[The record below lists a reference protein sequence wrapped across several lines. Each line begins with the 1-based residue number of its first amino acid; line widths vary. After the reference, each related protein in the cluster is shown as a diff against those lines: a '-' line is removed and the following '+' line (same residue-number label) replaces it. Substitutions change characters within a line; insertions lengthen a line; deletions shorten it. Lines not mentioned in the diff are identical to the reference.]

1 MRDINDGYDVTFFK
15 GVIIGVT
22 IAAPVGPIGILCI
35 KRTLEQGKW
44 IGFVSGLGAATAD
57 GIYGIIAGLGLTVII
72 HFLTGISMWLQLI
85 GGVFL
90 LYLGVQML
98 RAKPSHEAAKAIRG
112 KNPLKAYL
120 STLFLTITNPV
131 TILSFL
137 AIFAG
142 LGITTT
148 EYSGVILAMGVF
160 IGSAIWWLLLST
172 GIASLSRFIGKKLF
186 QGIHY
191 ASGIVLITFALVA
204 FFTL

>member
-1 MRDINDGYDVTFFK
+1 MTDMMWLFLK

-72 HFLTGISMWLQLI
+72 HFLTGISIWLQLI

-90 LYLGVQML
+90 LYLGIQML
-98 RAKPSHEAAKAIRG
+98 RAKPAHEAAKASRG

-148 EYSGVILAMGVF
+148 EYSSVILAMGVF
-160 IGSAIWWLLLST
+160 FGSAIWWLLLST

>member
-1 MRDINDGYDVTFFK
+1 MWLFLK

-57 GIYGIIAGLGLTVII
+57 GIYGIIAGLRLTVII

-98 RAKPSHEAAKAIRG
+98 RAKPAQEAAKASRG
-112 KNPLKAYL
+112 KTPLKAYL

-142 LGITTT
+142 LGITTA
-148 EYSGVILAMGVF
+148 EYSGVILALGVF

-191 ASGIVLITFALVA
+191 ASGIVLITFALAA

>member
-1 MRDINDGYDVTFFK
+1 MTDIMWLFLK
-15 GVIIGVT
+15 GMIIGVT

-44 IGFVSGLGAATAD
+44 MGFVSGLGAATAD
-57 GIYGIIAGLGLTVII
+57 GVYGIIAGLGLTVII
-72 HFLTGISMWLQLI
+72 HFLTGFSMWLQLI
-85 GGVFL
+85 GGIFL

-98 RAKPSHEAAKAIRG
+98 RAKPAQEAAKANRG
-112 KNPLKAYL
+112 TTPLKAYL

-131 TILSFL
+131 TILAFL

-142 LGITTT
+142 LGITTAA
-148 EYSGVILAMGVF
+148 YSGVILAIGVF

-186 QGIHY
+186 HGIHY
-191 ASGIVLITFALVA
+191 VSGIVLIVFALA
-204 FFTL
+204 SFFTL

>member
-1 MRDINDGYDVTFFK
+1 MTDMMWLFFK

-35 KRTLEQGKW
+35 KRTLEHGKW

-142 LGITTT
+142 LGITTA

-191 ASGIVLITFALVA
+191 ASGIVLITFALAA

>member
-1 MRDINDGYDVTFFK
+1 MTDMMWLFLK

-44 IGFVSGLGAATAD
+44 IGFMSGLGAATAD

-98 RAKPSHEAAKAIRG
+98 RAKPAHEAASAKPSTT
-112 KNPLKAYL
+112 PLKAYL
-120 STLFLTITNPV
+120 STLLLTITNPV

-142 LGITTT
+142 LGITTA
-148 EYSGVILAMGVF
+148 EYSGVILALGVF

-191 ASGIVLITFALVA
+191 ASGIVLITFALAA

>member
-1 MRDINDGYDVTFFK
+1 MTDMMWLFFK

-35 KRTLEQGKW
+35 KRTLEHGKW

-191 ASGIVLITFALVA
+191 ASGIVLITFALAA

>member
-1 MRDINDGYDVTFFK
+1 MTDMMWLLLK
-15 GVIIGVT
+15 GGIIGVT

-57 GIYGIIAGLGLTVII
+57 GVYGIIAGLGLTVII
-72 HFLTGISMWLQLI
+72 HFLTGISIWLQLI

-90 LYLGVQML
+90 LYLGIQML
-98 RAKPSHEAAKAIRG
+98 RAKPAHEAAKASRG

-148 EYSGVILAMGVF
+148 EYSGVILALGVF
-160 IGSAIWWLLLST
+160 IGSAIWWLLLSI

-191 ASGIVLITFALVA
+191 ASGIVLITFALAA

>member
-1 MRDINDGYDVTFFK
+1 MTDMMWLFFK

-35 KRTLEQGKW
+35 KRTLEHGKW

-98 RAKPSHEAAKAIRG
+98 RAKPSHEAAKASRG
-112 KNPLKAYL
+112 KTPLKAYL

-191 ASGIVLITFALVA
+191 ASGIVLITFALAA

>member
-1 MRDINDGYDVTFFK
+1 MTDMMWLLLK
-15 GVIIGVT
+15 GGIIGVT

-57 GIYGIIAGLGLTVII
+57 GVYGIIAGLGLTVII
-72 HFLTGISMWLQLI
+72 HFLTGISIWLQLI

-90 LYLGVQML
+90 LYLGIQML
-98 RAKPSHEAAKAIRG
+98 RAKPAHEAAKASRG
-112 KNPLKAYL
+112 KTPLKAYL

-142 LGITTT
+142 LGITTA
-148 EYSGVILAMGVF
+148 EYSGVILALGVF
-160 IGSAIWWLLLST
+160 IGSAIWWLLLSI

-191 ASGIVLITFALVA
+191 ASGIVLITFALAA

>member
-1 MRDINDGYDVTFFK
+1 MWLLLK
-15 GVIIGVT
+15 GGIIGVT

-57 GIYGIIAGLGLTVII
+57 GVYGIIAGLGLTVII

-90 LYLGVQML
+90 LYLGIQML
-98 RAKPSHEAAKAIRG
+98 RAKPAHEAAKASRG
-112 KNPLKAYL
+112 KTPLKAYL

-191 ASGIVLITFALVA
+191 ASGIILIAFAIAA

>member
-1 MRDINDGYDVTFFK
+1 MTDMMWLFLK

-57 GIYGIIAGLGLTVII
+57 GVYGIIAGLGLTVII

-98 RAKPSHEAAKAIRG
+98 RAKPAQEEAKANRG
-112 KNPLKAYL
+112 KTPLKAYL

-142 LGITTT
+142 LGITTA

-186 QGIHY
+186 QSIHY
-191 ASGIVLITFALVA
+191 ASGIVLIVFALAA

>member
-1 MRDINDGYDVTFFK
+1 MTDMMWLFFK

-35 KRTLEQGKW
+35 KRTLEHGKW

-142 LGITTT
+142 LGITTA

-160 IGSAIWWLLLST
+160 IGSAIWWLLLSI

-191 ASGIVLITFALVA
+191 ASGIVLITFALAA